1 MWAINIAKV
10 WPDLAADGQ
19 ASPAGRI
26 EKPPRKATNSRAVR
40 KRRRSFLLSRILAMI
55 LVSNLLALAFLAIGA
70 LLLNEMRAG
79 LVSARLDGLRLQA
92 DLISSLV
99 ASQASVGEPQP
110 SLRANDAVGIMRNF
124 RFSDSVRAR
133 IFDTNRTTIAD
144 SDLILDRVQTRAL
157 PSLDDKNVSVAVR
170 IARMWNNSLAR
181 IRNWGLRRSG
191 VRALQSL
198 NQELDQAFAGEAI
211 AGERVD
217 NSGMRI
223 ASVSVPIQ
231 HVLAVVGVLTIE
243 ADDID
248 AIIAAERISLVPF
261 IAIASLLS
269 LLSSAA
275 LGFILA
281 RPMRELADAAENVR
295 SGAEQTFRAEKI
307 ARRPDE
313 IGELA
318 RSLRA
323 MTRALSRRIDEN
335 ERMGADVAH
344 ELKNPLWSIKSAVA
358 RIRQTPDE
366 SEKADLLQVIELDV
380 RRADCLITDIA
391 NASRVGAD
399 IARTPQEKFDIN
411 ELIHTLAYA
420 YDATL
425 QAGDAEVAIEP
436 DSAERPIYVLGQPDS
451 IGQVFRNLID
461 NARSFSP
468 PAGVVRIRLDRMERG
483 GVSEAGARR
492 PNADGRA
499 APRSIVRIR
508 VEDNGPG
515 IPPDDLE
522 KIFERFY
529 SDRPEG
535 QNRARNSGLGLSIA
549 REIVM
554 AHRGRIWAEN
564 QREYEAGRANGAR
577 LIVELPIEA

>member
-1 MWAINIAKV
+1 M
-10 WPDLAADGQ
+10 AAANLNSNGQ
-19 ASPAGRI
+19 APAAGRI
-26 EKPPRKATNSRAVR
+26 QRPPRKGTISRSIR
-40 KRRRSFLLSRILAMI
+40 KRRRSFLLSRILGMI
-55 LVSNLLALAFLAIGA
+55 LISNLLALAFLAVGA

-99 ASQASVGEPQP
+99 SSQASAGEPHP
-110 SLRANDAVGIMRNF
+110 SLRASDAVSIMRNF

-157 PSLDDKNVSVAVR
+157 ASLEGKSLSISDRV
-170 IARMWNNSLAR
+170 ARMWNNSLAR

-231 HVLAVVGVLTIE
+231 HVLAVVGVLTVE

-248 AIIAAERISLVPF
+248 AIIAAERVSLLPF
-261 IAIASLLS
+261 IAVAALLS

-281 RPMRELADAAENVR
+281 RPLQELADAAENVR
-295 SGAEQTFRAEKI
+295 SGAEQTFRADKI
-307 ARRPDE
+307 ARRRDE

-366 SEKADLLQVIELDV
+366 AEKTELLQVIELDV

-425 QAGDAEVAIEP
+425 QAGEAEVAIEP
-436 DSAERPIYVLGQPDS
+436 DSAERPIYVLGQPDA

-468 PAGVVRIRLDRMERG
+468 PAGVVRIRLDRTESG
-483 GVSEAGARR
+483 GATQASAKRS
-492 PNADGRA
+492 NADMGA
-499 APRSIVRIR
+499 AARSIVRIR

-549 REIVM
+549 REIVF
-554 AHRGRIWAEN
+554 AHRGQIWAEN
-564 QREYEAGRANGAR
+564 QRDYEPGRANGAR
-577 LIVELPIEA
+577 LIVELPMET